1 MTAKGFLR
9 RLELESVDARR
20 ELEDVTDLQVAGAMW
35 FGTRSN
41 LSVSSFPACQPLPGG
56 HIGWTHGTSK

>member
-9 RLELESVDARR
+9 RLELESEDARR
-20 ELEDVTDLQVAGAMW
+20 ELGDVTDLQVAGAMW

-41 LSVSSFPACQPLPGG
+41 LSVSSFPARRPPPGG
-56 HIGWTHGTSK
+56 RIGWTHETSK